1 MKNNPDIRVRIAP
14 SPTGNL
20 HIGTTRTALF
30 NYLFAKQNGGTFVV
44 RIEDTDKERSKPEF
58 EKDIFE
64 GLTHLGLIDEKTEI
78 AQKQSERTEIYKTYL
93 KKLIDD
99 GFAYE
104 SKEEAKEE
112 GQRASVIRFKNPNK
126 KVTFT
131 DMIRGE
137 ITFDTTDLGDF
148 VLAKSLEE
156 PLFHL
161 AVVVDDHEM
170 KISHVI
176 RGEDHISNTPRQILI
191 QEAIGGATPI
201 YAHLPLILSKE
212 RKKLSK
218 RDGAKSIQEYIK
230 EGYLQSALLN
240 FIAFL
245 GWHPDDDEEVLSKEQ
260 LLEKFNISKIQK
272 GGAIFDVD
280 KLNWFNKEH
289 IKKMPD
295 ADFLSIV
302 NFEKEK
308 NNINA
313 ELRPLLITLI
323 RERITIFSEI
333 APLLTRD
340 GEFGHLI
347 HDISISDY
355 SKAIWKDSNPEET
368 KQYLTHIVSVLEQT
382 EEVHFEAIKLKESL
396 WEYASEKGRGAVLW
410 PTRYL
415 LSGQDRSPDP
425 FTLMEILG
433 KDKSLIRLRNGI
445 EKI

>member
-1 MKNNPDIRVRIAP
+1 MKNNPNIRVRIAP

-30 NYLFAKQNGGTFVV
+30 NYLFAKQNGGTFVI

-58 EKDIFE
+58 EQDIFA
-64 GLTHLGLIDEKTEI
+64 GLTHLGLVDEETEI
-78 AQKQSERTEIYKTYL
+78 AQKQSERTEIYKKYL

-99 GFAYE
+99 GFAYD
-104 SKEEAKEE
+104 SKEEVKEE

-148 VLAKSLEE
+148 VIAKSIEE

-161 AVVVDDHEM
+161 AVVVDDYEM

-191 QEAIGGATPI
+191 QEAIGAVTPT

-218 RDGAKSIQEYIK
+218 RDGAKSMQEYIK
-230 EGYLQSALLN
+230 AGYLQSALLN

-245 GWHPDDDEEVLSKEQ
+245 GWHPDDDQEVLSKQ
-260 LLEKFNISKIQK
+260 DLIEKFNISKIQK

-280 KLNWFNKEH
+280 KLNWFNREH
-289 IKKMPD
+289 IKKMSD
-295 ADFLSIV
+295 DEFLSIIHSEQTKIGLT
-302 NFEKEK
+302 EK
-308 NNINA
+308 
-313 ELRPLLITLI
+313 LHPLLIALI
-323 RERITIFSEI
+323 KERITVFSDI
-333 APLLTRD
+333 APLLTPE
-340 GEFGHLI
+340 GEFGPLL
-347 HDISISDY
+347 HDISIADY
-355 SKAIWKDSNPEET
+355 SKAIWKDSN
-368 KQYLTHIVSVLEQT
+368 SEQT
-382 EEVHFEAIKLKESL
+382 KEYLAHIISILESTDDFTASNLKNL
-396 WEYASEKGRGAVLW
+396 IWDYATEKGRGAVLW
-410 PTRYL
+410 PTRFL
-415 LSGQDRSPDP
+415 LSGRDKSPDP

-433 KDKSLIRLRNGI
+433 KEKSLVRLKNGI

>member
-1 MKNNPDIRVRIAP
+1 MKNNPNIRVRIAP

-44 RIEDTDKERSKPEF
+44 RIEDTDKERSRPEF
-58 EKDIFE
+58 EQDIFT
-64 GLTHLGLIDEKTEI
+64 GLSHLGLIDTETEI
-78 AQKQSERTEIYKTYL
+78 AQRQSERTEIYKDYL
-93 KKLIDD
+93 KKLIDN

-104 SKEEAKEE
+104 SKEEVKEE

-126 KVTFT
+126 KVSFT

-148 VLAKSLEE
+148 VIAKSLEE

-161 AVVVDDHEM
+161 AVVVDDFEM

-191 QEAIGGATPI
+191 QEAIGAVTPT

-218 RDGAKSIQEYIK
+218 RDGAKSMQEYIK
-230 EGYLQSALLN
+230 AGYLQSALLN

-245 GWHPDDDEEVLSKEQ
+245 GWHPDDDQEVLTKED
-260 LLEKFNISKIQK
+260 LIKKFNISKIQK
-272 GGAIFDVD
+272 GGAIFDIE
-280 KLNWFNKEH
+280 KLNWFNREH
-289 IKKMPD
+289 IKKMSAD
-295 ADFLSIV
+295 DFLSIV
-302 NFEKEK
+302 NHEKDK
-308 NNINA
+308 VGISVN
-313 ELRPLLITLI
+313 LHPTLI
-323 RERITIFSEI
+323 SLIKERITVFSDI
-333 APLLTRD
+333 SPLLTLE
-340 GEFGHLI
+340 GEFGPLL
-347 HDISISDY
+347 HDITITDY
-355 SKAIWKDSNPEET
+355 SKAIWKDSDAIQT
-368 KQYLTHIVSVLEQT
+368 KEYLSHIISILEPLSESEFT
-382 EEVHFEAIKLKESL
+382 AIKLKDL
-396 WEYASEKGRGAVLW
+396 IWDYASEKGRGAVLW
-410 PTRYL
+410 PTRFI
-415 LSGQDRSPDP
+415 LSGQDKSPDP

-433 KDKSLIRLRNGI
+433 KEKSLIRLKDGV

>member
-30 NYLFAKQNGGTFVV
+30 NYLFAKQNGGTFIV
-44 RIEDTDKERSKPEF
+44 RIEDTDKERSKPEY
-58 EKDIFE
+58 ETSIRM
-64 GLTHLGLIDEKTEI
+64 GLAGLSLINEETEI
-78 AQKQSERTEIYKTYL
+78 YKQSERTEIYKNYL

-104 SKEEAKEE
+104 SKEEVVEE

-126 KVTFT
+126 VVTFT

-137 ITFDTTDLGDF
+137 ITFDTTELGDF
-148 VLAKSLEE
+148 VIAKSVEE

-161 AVVVDDHEM
+161 AVVVDDYEM

-191 QEAIGGATPI
+191 QQAIGAPTPI

-218 RDGAKSIQEYIK
+218 RDGVKAMHEYIK
-230 EGYLQSALLN
+230 DGYLQSALLN
-240 FIAFL
+240 FIALL
-245 GWHPDDDEEVLSKEQ
+245 GWHPEDDQEVFTLEELV
-260 LLEKFNISKIQK
+260 EKFNISKIQK
-272 GGAIFDVD
+272 GGAIFDID
-280 KLNWFNKEH
+280 KLNWFNREH
-289 IKKMPD
+289 IKKMSD
-295 ADFLSIV
+295 VEFYNRVLYTQQKNAGIS
-302 NFEKEK
+302 EK
-308 NNINA
+308 IH
-313 ELRPLLITLI
+313 PLLVSLI
-323 RERITIFSEI
+323 KERITVFSDMASLL
-333 APLLTRD
+333 APE
-340 GEFGHLI
+340 GEFGPLLY
-347 HDISISDY
+347 DISIQDY
-355 SKAIWKDSNPEET
+355 SKAIWKDSSPEQT
-368 KQYLTHIVSVLEQT
+368 KEYLTHIISTLESASDFT
-382 EEVHFEAIKLKESL
+382 AGALKDL
-396 WEYASEKGRGAVLW
+396 IWDYATEKGRGAVLW
-410 PTRYL
+410 PIRFI

-433 KDKSLIRLRNGI
+433 KEKSLVRLRNGI

>member
-1 MKNNPDIRVRIAP
+1 MKNNPHIRVRIAP

-30 NYLFAKQNGGTFVV
+30 NYLFAKQNGGTFVI
-44 RIEDTDKERSKPEF
+44 RIEDTDKERSTPEF
-58 EKDIFE
+58 EKDIIE
-64 GLTHLGLIDEKTEI
+64 GLTHLGLIDEDTEM
-78 AQKQSERTEIYKTYL
+78 AQKQSERTEIYKNYL
-93 KKLIDD
+93 KKLVTD

-104 SKEEAKEE
+104 SKEEVKEE

-148 VLAKSLEE
+148 VIAKSLEE

-161 AVVVDDHEM
+161 AVVVDDYEM

-176 RGEDHISNTPRQILI
+176 RGEDHISNTPRHILI
-191 QEAIGGATPI
+191 QEAIGAPTPT

-218 RDGAKSIQEYIK
+218 RDGAKSMQEYIQD
-230 EGYLQSALLN
+230 GYLQSALLN

-245 GWHPDDDEEVLSKEQ
+245 GWHPDDDNEVLTKEE
-260 LLEKFNISKIQK
+260 LVHKFNIAKIQK

-280 KLNWFNKEH
+280 KLNWFNREH
-289 IKKMPD
+289 IKKMSD
-295 ADFLSIV
+295 DDFLSIIR
-302 NFEKEK
+302 FEQNKVG
-308 NNINA
+308 
-313 ELRPLLITLI
+313 LSQTLHPVLISLI
-323 RERITIFSEI
+323 KERITVFSEI
-333 APLLTRD
+333 APLLTPE
-340 GEFGHLI
+340 GEFGHLL
-347 HDISISDY
+347 HDIHITDY
-355 SKAIWKDSNPEET
+355 SKAIWKDSNPEQT
-368 KQYLTHIVSVLEQT
+368 KEFLNHIVSTLET
-382 EEVHFEAIKLKESL
+382 TNESDFTAIKLKEIL
-396 WEYASEKGRGAVLW
+396 WDYATEKGRGAVLW

-415 LSGQDRSPDP
+415 LSGLDRSPDP
-425 FTLMEILG
+425 FTLIEILG
-433 KDKSLIRLRNGI
+433 KEKSLIRLRNGI